1 MTGLNI
7 TLDNETLKELM
18 LGRGKHVIIAFF
30 LTGKAY
36 KSIIHSHD
44 NFFLIHNLLLL

>member
-18 LGRGKHVIIAFF
+18 LGRGKHD
-30 LTGKAY
+30 LNHGKNPYAAV
-36 KSIIHSHD
+36 
-44 NFFLIHNLLLL
+44 